1 MAVKGLNQLSHCRKD
16 SLICWLLRKGSR
28 NGWCRRRQVIRTDRG
43 GLSVFSQSVPQE
55 QPSVHAHGS
64 IVLAAV
70 PAQSLRSFSGGIRGR
85 AITLSSSFAP
95 VPVPNKQPRFCGRK
109 AIWSSNAYQ
118 LTVTCVVYLH
128 VCYLSEAVLEWEMS
142 WPHWAVP
149 AWPQWAVPARRQIAL
164 LCPELQQKLTE
175 EDHPCFMTACGG
187 LFCSLWLLLVAE
199 VTFLWTAT
207 HLCSADERRGN
218 GLARVTREVKIRV
231 SPGMISFS

>member
-85 AITLSSSFAP
+85 AITLSSTPPP
-95 VPVPNKQPRFCGRK
+95 VPVPNKHPRFCGRK
-109 AIWSSNAYQ
+109 TKWSIWVKQ
-118 LTVTCVVYLH
+118 QQTHHH
-128 VCYLSEAVLEWEMS
+128 VPY
-142 WPHWAVP
+142 
-149 AWPQWAVPARRQIAL
+149 
-164 LCPELQQKLTE
+164 
-175 EDHPCFMTACGG
+175 
-187 LFCSLWLLLVAE
+187 VADK
-199 VTFLWTAT
+199 A
-207 HLCSADERRGN
+207 
-218 GLARVTREVKIRV
+218 
-231 SPGMISFS
+231 PISFEPQSFFFFIFTASSFIARHLYAKNF